1 MKINSI
7 DSSNERL
14 VDNGKDFFRSKIDD
28 IGNKNTVGGEEKNI
42 QPESREW
49 IFARVRTLEEVFDR
63 FELARASDNR
73 ERDSKGLLVDPGL
86 ESKGSAN
93 QRFN

>member
-1 MKINSI
+1 M
-7 DSSNERL
+7 
-14 VDNGKDFFRSKIDD
+14 
-28 IGNKNTVGGEEKNI
+28 
-42 QPESREW
+42 
-49 IFARVRTLEEVFDR
+49 EEVFDR

-73 ERDSKGLLVDPGL
+73 ERDSKGLLDPGL

>member
-28 IGNKNTVGGEEKNI
+28 IGNKNTVGGKRKIFSRNLGNGSSH
-42 QPESREW
+42 ESGRW
-49 IFARVRTLEEVFDR
+49 RR
-63 FELARASDNR
+63 FSI
-73 ERDSKGLLVDPGL
+73 
-86 ESKGSAN
+86 GSS
-93 QRFN
+93 